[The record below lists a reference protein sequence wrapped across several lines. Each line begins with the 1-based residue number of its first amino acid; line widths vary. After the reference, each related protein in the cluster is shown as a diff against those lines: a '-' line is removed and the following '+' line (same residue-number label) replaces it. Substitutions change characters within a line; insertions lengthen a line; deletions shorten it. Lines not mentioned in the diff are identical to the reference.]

1 MLCTEVD
8 MENIS
13 MHSND
18 ELSLRVFNE
27 PYFYNEIHHP
37 EYLMALI
44 KEEFVYTSEQ
54 MQSLVEDLDDYLHDI
69 DIQQSLARGETQ

>member
-1 MLCTEVD
+1 

-18 ELSLRVFNE
+18 ELSLRVFNDE
-27 PYFYNEIHHP
+27 YFYNEIHHP

-44 KEEFVYTSEQ
+44 KEEYVYSDEQ
-54 MQSLVEDLDDYLHDI
+54 MDRLVEDLDDYHYDVA
-69 DIQQSLARGETQ
+69 IQQALARGETQ

>member
-1 MLCTEVD
+1 

-18 ELSLRVFNE
+18 ELSLRVFND

-44 KEEFVYTSEQ
+44 KEEYVYSDEQ
-54 MQSLVEDLDDYLHDI
+54 MVRLVDDLNDYLHDV
-69 DIQQSLARGETQ
+69 DVQQALARGETQ

>member
-1 MLCTEVD
+1 

-18 ELSLRVFNE
+18 ELSLRVFND

-44 KEEFVYTSEQ
+44 KEEYVYSDEQ
-54 MQSLVEDLDDYLHDI
+54 MVRLVDDLDDYLHDV
-69 DIQQSLARGETQ
+69 DVQQALARGETQ

>member
-1 MLCTEVD
+1 MV
-8 MENIS
+8 NIT

-18 ELSLRVFNE
+18 ELSLRVFND

-44 KEEFVYTSEQ
+44 KEEYVYSDEQ
-54 MQSLVEDLDDYLHDI
+54 MERLVEDLEDYHYDV
-69 DIQQSLARGETQ
+69 DIQQALARGETQ